1 MLTEKNIMENYLSQ
15 IKNIVSELQTT
26 KIYILGKGP
35 TSGKINTSILEDGIV
50 ININD
55 SERIFPGH
63 FCLVHSLWAHESIKL
78 NGTKAK
84 TYFSSRATPSSLN
97 WYQLP
102 YEPETFETSE
112 RTISIMEN
120 NQLSITD
127 FLFISATKLALAIQ
141 HVLSK
146 KLDVCF
152 IGFDFYNNVPNV
164 ISDFSD
170 HQPEYTEMVLKI
182 QESVFKTVKKYF
194 VNSGKINFLHVGDR
208 TFSDISIAAFNKVD
222 INFTKPNSL
231 KQNNDFY
238 DNLLENTEKGIPI
251 VVAELTNNH
260 IGDENRLRAMIRLAK
275 GAGANAIKVQKRDV
289 DTFYTE
295 TELNSIYES
304 PFGNTLRDY
313 RKGVE
318 LNDKLFDV
326 LIEECANNEIFWFLS
341 ILDINSFK
349 YVKKYNLPLLKLPS
363 TISKHKNFLLNV
375 RDNFK
380 GDLVV
385 STGFTDTEYEKFVLN
400 NFTENRK
407 LFLLQCTSS
416 YPAPPESCQIS
427 VIRHY
432 NNLKIKKYPNIIP
445 GYSSHDVG
453 SIASMMALS
462 AGALMVEKHVKLG
475 DLDWIHFDGVAL
487 DLSSNQFRSFVQDIK
502 IAHSICGKQEKEIHS
517 VEHHKY
523 EPNAQSN

>member
-1 MLTEKNIMENYLSQ
+1 MENYLSQ
-15 IKNIVSELQTT
+15 IKNIVSELQTN
-26 KIYILGKGP
+26 KIYVLGKGP
-35 TSGKINTSILEDGIV
+35 TAGKINTAILEDGIV

-63 FCLVHSLWAHESIKL
+63 FCLVHSLWAHESIKA
-78 NGTKAK
+78 NGAKAK
-84 TYFSSRATPSSLN
+84 TYFTSRATPSGSN

-112 RTISIMEN
+112 HTISIMEN

-141 HVLSK
+141 QVLSRK
-146 KLDVCF
+146 MEVNF
-152 IGFDFYNNVPNV
+152 IGFDFYSNLPNV

-170 HQPEYTEMVLKI
+170 HQPEYTEMVLKT
-182 QESVFKTVKKYF
+182 QESIFKTVKKYF
-194 VNSGKINFLHVGDR
+194 VNSGKINFLHVGSR
-208 TFSDISIAAFNKVD
+208 TFSDVAVETFNRV
-222 INFTKPNSL
+222 NVSLSKPNSL
-231 KQNNDFY
+231 KQNNNY
-238 DNLLENTEKGIPI
+238 YQILLGNIEEGIPI
-251 VVAELTNNH
+251 IVAELTNNH

-295 TELNSIYES
+295 TELNSLYDS

-318 LNDKLFDV
+318 LNDRLFDV
-326 LIEECANNEIFWFLS
+326 LIEECADNEIFWFLS
-341 ILDINSFK
+341 ILDINSFE
-349 YVKKYNLPLLKLPS
+349 YVKKYDLPLLKLPS

-375 RDNFK
+375 GKNFK
-380 GDLVV
+380 GDLVI
-385 STGFTDTEYEKFVLN
+385 STGFTDTEYEKFVLD
-400 NFTENRK
+400 NFTDNRK

-432 NNLKIKKYPNIIP
+432 NNLRIKKYTNIVP

-475 DLDWIHFDGVAL
+475 DLDWIDGVAL
-487 DLSSNQFRSFVQDIK
+487 DLSSNQFRTFVHDMK
-502 IAHSICGKQEKEIHS
+502 IAQSICGKQEKEIHS

-523 EPNAQSN
+523 EPNEISN

>member
-1 MLTEKNIMENYLSQ
+1 MENYLSQ
-15 IKNIVSELQTT
+15 IKNIVSELPTT

-35 TSGKINTSILEDGIV
+35 TSGKINTNILSDGIV

-63 FCLVHSLWAHESIKL
+63 FCLVHSLWAHESIKA
-78 NGTKAK
+78 NGAKAK
-84 TYFSSRATPSSLN
+84 CYFSSRAIPSSPN

-120 NQLSITD
+120 NELSITD

-141 HVLSK
+141 HEMSIK
-146 KLDVCF
+146 MEIYF

-164 ISDFSD
+164 IVDFSD
-170 HQPEYTEMVLKI
+170 HQPEYTEMVLKT

-194 VNSGKINFLHVGDR
+194 LNSKKINFLHVGNR
-208 TFSDISIAAFNKVD
+208 TFSDVSIETFNRVD
-222 INFTKPNSL
+222 ANLTKPNSL
-231 KQNNDFY
+231 KQNNNLY
-238 DNLLENTEKGIPI
+238 HTLLENTEKGIPI
-251 VVAELTNNH
+251 IVAELTNNH

-275 GAGANAIKVQKRDV
+275 GAGANAVKVQKRDV

-295 TELNSIYES
+295 AELNSSYDS
-304 PFGNTLRDY
+304 PFGKTLRDY
-313 RKGVE
+313 RNGVE
-318 LNDKLFDV
+318 LDDKLFDV

-341 ILDINSFK
+341 ILDVNSFD
-349 YVKKYNLPLLKLPS
+349 YVKKYDLPLLKLPS

-375 RDNFK
+375 GNNFK
-380 GDLVV
+380 GDLVI
-385 STGFTDTEYEKFVLN
+385 STGFTDMEYEEFVLQ
-400 NFTENRK
+400 NFTQNRK

-416 YPAPPESCQIS
+416 YPAPPESCQVS

-432 NNLKIKKYPNIIP
+432 NNLKVKEYSNIIP
-445 GYSSHDVG
+445 GYSSHDIG
-453 SIASMMALS
+453 SMASMMALS
-462 AGALMVEKHVKLG
+462 AGALMIEKHVKLG

-487 DLSSNQFRSFVQDIK
+487 DLSNNQFRTFVHDMK
-502 IAHSICGKQEKEIHS
+502 IAQSICGKQEKEIHS

-523 EPNAQSN
+523 EPNDKSN

>member
-1 MLTEKNIMENYLSQ
+1 MENYLSQ
-15 IKNIVSELQTT
+15 IKNIVSELQTN

-35 TSGKINTSILEDGIV
+35 TAGKINTATLEDGIV

-55 SERIFPGH
+55 SERIFPGQ
-63 FCLVHSLWAHESIKL
+63 FCLVHSLWAHESIKA
-78 NGTKAK
+78 NGAKAE
-84 TYFSSRATPSSLN
+84 TYFSSRANPSDSN
-97 WYQLP
+97 WSQLP

-141 HVLSK
+141 QVLSK
-146 KLDVCF
+146 KMEVYF
-152 IGFDFYNNVPNV
+152 IGFDFYSNVPNV

-170 HQPEYTEMVLKI
+170 HQPEYTEMVLKT

-194 VNSGKINFLHVGDR
+194 VSSEKINFLHVGSR
-208 TFSDISIAAFNKVD
+208 TFSDISVETFNRVD
-222 INFTKPNSL
+222 VSLTKPNSL
-231 KQNNDFY
+231 KQNNIFY
-238 DNLLENTEKGIPI
+238 QRLLDSTKEGIPI
-251 VVAELTNNH
+251 IVAELTNNH

-295 TELNSIYES
+295 TELNSSYDS
-304 PFGNTLRDY
+304 PFGKTLRDY

-318 LNDKLFDV
+318 LDDRLFDV

-341 ILDINSFK
+341 ILDINSFE
-349 YVKKYNLPLLKLPS
+349 YVKKYDLPLLKLPS

-375 RDNFK
+375 RENFK
-380 GDLVV
+380 GDLVI
-385 STGFTDTEYEKFVLN
+385 STGFTDTEYENFVLD

-432 NNLKIKKYPNIIP
+432 NNLRIKKYANIVP

-487 DLSSNQFRSFVQDIK
+487 DLSSNQFRTFVHDMK

-523 EPNAQSN
+523 EPNEKSN

>member
-1 MLTEKNIMENYLSQ
+1 MENYSNQ
-15 IKNIVSELQTT
+15 IKSIVSKSQTN

-55 SERIFPGH
+55 SERIFPGD
-63 FCLVHSLWAHESIKL
+63 FCLVHSLWAHESIKA
-78 NGTKAK
+78 NGAKAK
-84 TYFSSRATPSSLN
+84 CYFSSRAAPFSSN
-97 WYQLP
+97 WNQLP

-120 NQLSITD
+120 NELSITD

-141 HVLSK
+141 HELAK
-146 KLDVCF
+146 KIDVYF

-164 ISDFSD
+164 ITDFSD
-170 HQPEYTEMVLKI
+170 HQPEYTEMVLKT

-194 VNSGKINFLHVGDR
+194 LNSKKINFLHVGNR
-208 TFSDISIAAFNKVD
+208 TFSDITIEAFNRVD
-222 INFTKPNSL
+222 VNLSKPNSL
-231 KQNNDFY
+231 KQNNDLY
-238 DNLLENTEKGIPI
+238 RTLLENTEKGFPI

-295 TELNSIYES
+295 AELNSEYES
-304 PFGNTLRDY
+304 PFGKTLRDY
-313 RKGVE
+313 RNGVE

-341 ILDINSFK
+341 ILDVNSFE
-349 YVKKYNLPLLKLPS
+349 YVKKYDLPLLKLPS

-375 RDNFK
+375 GNNFK
-380 GDLVV
+380 GDLVI
-385 STGFTDTEYEKFVLN
+385 STGFTDMEYEKFVLQ
-400 NFTENRK
+400 NFTQNRK

-432 NNLKIKKYPNIIP
+432 NNLKVKEYSNIIP
-445 GYSSHDVG
+445 GYSSHDIG
-453 SIASMMALS
+453 STASMMALS

-487 DLSSNQFRSFVQDIK
+487 DLSTNQFRTFVHDMK
-502 IAHSICGKQEKEIHS
+502 IAQSICGKQEKEIHS

-523 EPNAQSN
+523 EPNENSN

>member
-1 MLTEKNIMENYLSQ
+1 MENYLSQ
-15 IKNIVSELQTT
+15 IKNIVSELQTN

-63 FCLVHSLWAHESIKL
+63 FCLVHSLWAHESIKA

-84 TYFSSRATPSSLN
+84 CYFSSRATPSGSN
-97 WYQLP
+97 WVQLP

-112 RTISIMEN
+112 RTLSIMEN
-120 NQLSITD
+120 NELSITD

-141 HVLSK
+141 HEVSK
-146 KLDVCF
+146 KMEVYF

-164 ISDFSD
+164 ITDFSD
-170 HQPEYTEMVLKI
+170 HQPEYTEMVLKT

-194 VNSGKINFLHVGDR
+194 LNSNKINFLHVGNR
-208 TFSDISIAAFNKVD
+208 TYSDITIEAFNRVD
-222 INFTKPNSL
+222 VNHSKPNSL
-231 KQNNDFY
+231 KQNNDLY
-238 DNLLENTEKGIPI
+238 RTLLENTEKGFPI
-251 VVAELTNNH
+251 IVAELTNNH

-295 TELNSIYES
+295 AELNSEYES
-304 PFGNTLRDY
+304 PFGKTLRDY
-313 RKGVE
+313 RNGVE

-341 ILDINSFK
+341 ILDVNSFE
-349 YVKKYNLPLLKLPS
+349 YVKKFDLPLLKLPS

-375 RDNFK
+375 GNNFK
-380 GDLVV
+380 GDLVI
-385 STGFTDTEYEKFVLN
+385 STGFTDMEYEKFVLQ
-400 NFTENRK
+400 NFTQNRK

-416 YPAPPESCQIS
+416 YPAPPESCQVS

-432 NNLKIKKYPNIIP
+432 NNLKVKEYSNIIP

-453 SIASMMALS
+453 SMASMMALS
-462 AGALMVEKHVKLG
+462 AGALMIEKHVKLG

-487 DLSSNQFRSFVQDIK
+487 DLSTSQFRTFVHDMK
-502 IAHSICGKQEKEIHS
+502 IAQSICGKQEKEIHS

-523 EPNAQSN
+523 EPNEQSN